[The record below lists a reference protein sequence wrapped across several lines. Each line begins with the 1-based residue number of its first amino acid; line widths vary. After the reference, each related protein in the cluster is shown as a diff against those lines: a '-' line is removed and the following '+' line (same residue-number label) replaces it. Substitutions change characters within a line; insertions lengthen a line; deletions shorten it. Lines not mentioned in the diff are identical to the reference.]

1 MTLSASEVRLLQ
13 AARKLIEGG
22 ETISTSYGSVIE
34 GHDVALSM
42 ALDECKKYFRGS
54 YAAYRLSKERIL
66 RRLRGTNWFWVD
78 DLLKNAGYYV
88 WKNIDYGNGAG
99 RIVPGNISEETF
111 NNWKVLA
118 NLAYIDR
125 ILETGE
131 IK

>member
-22 ETISTSYGSVIE
+22 EDIVRHNAVCAA
-34 GHDVALSM
+34 HDVSLSA
-42 ALDECKKYFRGS
+42 ALDECEKYYHGS
-54 YAAYRLSKERIL
+54 TSAYRLAKERISRRFREVGNFWSFDFL
-66 RRLRGTNWFWVD
+66 RD
-78 DLLKNAGYYV
+78 KGYSV
-88 WKNIDYGNGAG
+88 WKNIDYGNGTG